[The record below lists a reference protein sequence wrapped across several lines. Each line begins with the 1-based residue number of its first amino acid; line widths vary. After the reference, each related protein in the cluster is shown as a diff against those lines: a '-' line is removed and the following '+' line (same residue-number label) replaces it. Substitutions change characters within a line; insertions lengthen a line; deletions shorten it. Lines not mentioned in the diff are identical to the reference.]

1 MGGRQFCSRTTH
13 QGEISLKQSCLRHGL
28 LAFTAAMIFTTPLYA
43 EDAEKILAEVVNQQQ
58 QQLPIMLDLATRID
72 NITYADRTIHY
83 KLTLS
88 GYEGRP
94 GEQAYYQSYLAQ
106 QINKSLCSQ
115 TAYLLVLALG
125 NRITYQYSSAD
136 LKNIAEVTL
145 EPNNCKN

>member
-1 MGGRQFCSRTTH
+1 M
-13 QGEISLKQSCLRHGL
+13 KQSCFRHGP
-28 LAFTAAMIFTTPLYA
+28 LAFIAAMIFTTPLYA
-43 EDAEKILAEVVNQQQ
+43 EDAEKVLAEVVNQQQ
-58 QQLPIMLDLATRID
+58 HQLPIMLDLATRID
-72 NITYADRTIHY
+72 NITYADRTVHY

-125 NRITYQYSSAD
+125 NKITYQYNSAD

-145 EPNNCKN
+145 APGDCKS

>member
-1 MGGRQFCSRTTH
+1 M
-13 QGEISLKQSCLRHGL
+13 KQSCLRHGL
-28 LAFTAAMIFTTPLYA
+28 LAFTAAMMFTTPLYA

-94 GEQAYYQSYLAQ
+94 GEQAYYQSHLAQ